1 MKGTFCFSKASLH
14 PASNIL
20 KHLEVGKARWM
31 CWLFLFDHHLC
42 SVRWLWFAH
51 ARPSSGSKFS
61 AQCFSII
68 GQWCENFGQGYMMF
82 GNILKFWPVVFDVWK
97 YLCFLTVCTSRQ
109 HRGTRHDLRFHIGT
123 GTRCLSTDVEH
134 VTIRF
139 SLHISTIA
147 KKSDKKK
154 AVSFRQCI
162 CLKFTCSNFHPSLI
176 VDTIWVNSSSW
187 HCSTLEH
194 KIFTDK
200 FPPFF
205 KIYSHSIKEVGED
218 L

>member
-1 MKGTFCFSKASLH
+1 
-14 PASNIL
+14 
-20 KHLEVGKARWM
+20 M
-31 CWLFLFDHHLC
+31 CWLLLFDFHLG
-42 SVRWLWFAH
+42 SIRWLWFAH

-68 GQWCENFGQGYMMF
+68 GQWFENFGPGYMMY
-82 GNILKFWPVVFDVWK
+82 GNILKFWPVVYDVWK
-97 YLCFLTVCTSRQ
+97 YFEILTHGIWCLEIWMFFLTVCTSRQ

-139 SLHISTIA
+139 SLDISTIA
-147 KKSDKKK
+147 KESDKKK

-194 KIFTDK
+194 KIVTDN
-200 FPPFF
+200 FSHFFF
-205 KIYSHSIKEVGED
+205 KSIDTQIQIRRWERTCRHASH
-218 L
+218 